1 MGLLYLLL
9 FLFVVVFI
17 VIDGEFVFKKV
28 CILFNEILMLVNK
41 WSVFF
46 IEIEIENF
54 IMFKV
59 DNKVKIWNV
68 VRKLFVRSRVV
79 MEMNFV
85 MGVLVK

>member
-9 FLFVVVFI
+9 FLCVVVFI
-17 VIDGEFVFKKV
+17 VMDGEFVFKKV

>member
-9 FLFVVVFI
+9 FLCVVVFI
-17 VIDGEFVFKKV
+17 VMDGEFVFKKV

-79 MEMNFV
+79 MEMNLV

>member
-9 FLFVVVFI
+9 FLCVVVFI
-17 VIDGEFVFKKV
+17 VMDGEFVFRKV

>member
-9 FLFVVVFI
+9 FLCVVVFI
-17 VIDGEFVFKKV
+17 VMDGEFVFKKV

-68 VRKLFVRSRVV
+68 VRLLFVRSRVV

>member
-68 VRKLFVRSRVV
+68 VRLLFVRSRVV